1 MSVGMM
7 PLAAPTTCGCRYPA
21 AALDRLNPSTAAF
34 LGTLRP
40 PLPRRSRSYQVVVR
54 SGPAPHSKRDYPSSA
69 NDKMFFRLHPGV
81 EIEPHE
87 LSAVYGYAKNLQE
100 RYELKEKIG
109 EGNYG
114 VVYKAVD
121 RQTGV
126 EYACKTVSKIPRG
139 KSCSNS
145 HHLLKIR
152 SEVDSMFHLGSSL
165 DGVFLREVCEDD
177 HSIHLVMELCSGG
190 TLMESVNRE
199 HISEQYF
206 ATIMRSVLRF
216 LAQCHSSGLV
226 YRDVKPE
233 NFLFTSTQIDR
244 TLKATDFGLM
254 IKLPRGK
261 QPLTTPA
268 GTPIYLAPEVVKQSY
283 RQEADVYSAG
293 VLAFQ
298 LLTGRYPYW
307 PSMKFKA
314 PTMHQLFDIITD
326 DPIDFSGLS
335 AEGVSEAGQDFLK
348 KLLVKR
354 PEDRISAAAALAHPW
369 LQEAD
374 SSSEVPL
381 NGTVVQRLQRFAVS
395 GKLKKVVL
403 TMITDDIIDGSS
415 NIFSTMEASQILAPA
430 RDIFTRLDLDA
441 SGDVSV
447 DELKVELSREGY
459 FLTDHEVEQLMTRID
474 ANGDGKIVFDE
485 LVSSLL
491 DWNEF
496 ETSAQWLKLARRAF
510 QRMDLNGDGMI
521 NLEEV
526 ISLLP
531 TSLSNAE
538 RDEAARS
545 MIREFDTDG
554 DGNISWEEFLNLLME
569 GSTPASLV
577 FFDKRLSQ
585 SSSGSGMVVV
595 TPAGLLASS
604 SEDFEPGNANEDLL
618 YYI

>member
-1 MSVGMM
+1 
-7 PLAAPTTCGCRYPA
+7 
-21 AALDRLNPSTAAF
+21 
-34 LGTLRP
+34 
-40 PLPRRSRSYQVVVR
+40 
-54 SGPAPHSKRDYPSSA
+54 
-69 NDKMFFRLHPGV
+69 
-81 EIEPHE
+81 
-87 LSAVYGYAKNLQE
+87 
-100 RYELKEKIG
+100 
-109 EGNYG
+109 
-114 VVYKAVD
+114 
-121 RQTGV
+121 
-126 EYACKTVSKIPRG
+126 
-139 KSCSNS
+139 
-145 HHLLKIR
+145 
-152 SEVDSMFHLGSSL
+152 
-165 DGVFLREVCEDD
+165 
-177 HSIHLVMELCSGG
+177 
-190 TLMESVNRE
+190 
-199 HISEQYF
+199 
-206 ATIMRSVLRF
+206 
-216 LAQCHSSGLV
+216 
-226 YRDVKPE
+226 
-233 NFLFTSTQIDR
+233 
-244 TLKATDFGLM
+244 
-254 IKLPRGK
+254 
-261 QPLTTPA
+261 
-268 GTPIYLAPEVVKQSY
+268 
-283 RQEADVYSAG
+283 
-293 VLAFQ
+293 
-298 LLTGRYPYW
+298 
-307 PSMKFKA
+307 
-314 PTMHQLFDIITD
+314 
-326 DPIDFSGLS
+326 
-335 AEGVSEAGQDFLK
+335 
-348 KLLVKR
+348 
-354 PEDRISAAAALAHPW
+354 
-369 LQEAD
+369 
-374 SSSEVPL
+374 
-381 NGTVVQRLQRFAVS
+381 VS